1 MTINRQSRTA
11 YNSDAPAGLRALD
24 GTVLPLTK
32 VVAEGRLRNGLF
44 EMSVEQHYR
53 NAGRTNLETVYTFP
67 LMPDAVLLGLELQ
80 MGERRLSGKALP
92 VATARQD
99 YEEAL
104 EDGNSAALLEK
115 ATDGLYTVSVG
126 NLLAGETASIRYH
139 YAQPIC
145 AKKGLLRI
153 TIPTT
158 VAPRYGN
165 PSSTLQPHQVP
176 ESDVVAEYP
185 FTLTV
190 QIDGEASSKTNS
202 ETRHEAITSPT
213 HAIGLS
219 TSSDS
224 TRVSFPRACLDRDVV
239 LLVQQTASPCIYIA
253 NTDAGC
259 IAYAPIVAT
268 LPGLS
273 EQLSPMS
280 LRMVIDCSGSMA
292 GESIKSARRGAMRVL
307 EALTDA
313 DEVSITRFGTTF
325 EHFDQRL
332 TKAFPPE
339 KRRALNYLQGT
350 DATLGGTE
358 MAAVLA
364 AVSELAGAAAHSDV
378 LLVTDGEI
386 WAIDD
391 LVALARRSEMRYF
404 IVGVGFSPSHDNLLR
419 LAQSTGGA
427 YMAVTPGEDIEQAM
441 EALLARI
448 QQPRISATR
457 LRWPLSCPWQTGLP
471 LTLFRH
477 ESVAV
482 FAGLGSMPEDDSVA
496 VLQYHLGGSGD
507 VLRIDESLEIKPW
520 TGDPQ
525 LLLRVAVAMR
535 IRELESSEATHS
547 LLSVAEA
554 TRLAVEHNLVSCYTN
569 YLVVLERDDSEKP
582 IDLPDVVA
590 IKQMAP
596 PLSAVSEMSVRSV
609 ISDTKAMS
617 DLSLP
622 QFLRRQQVDETV
634 VSRQHRVD
642 VPLFSRRQLVDRPSS
657 SVADTSVSFM
667 QELMVD
673 YSVDTLRENF
683 ALALNKRLGERNTG
697 VVPSRI
703 AVLVRLGLDDEIA
716 DALRQ
721 LVRDGANESEAVFAL
736 LLLMAD
742 LGQLA
747 DLSAA
752 NLDIVRKL
760 SLRISAERLS
770 ELQSQLQSQLRDVVV
785 QRA

>member
-1 MTINRQSRTA
+1 MTIKLRTNYA
-11 YNSDAPAGLRALD
+11 HKNAVATGLRALD
-24 GTVLPLTK
+24 GTMLPLTN

-145 AKKGLLRI
+145 AKNGLLRI

-165 PSSTLQPHQVP
+165 PANSLQPHQLP
-176 ESDVVAEYP
+176 ESDMVAEYP
-185 FTLTV
+185 FSLTV
-190 QIDGEASSKTNS
+190 EIDGEPNS
-202 ETRHEAITSPT
+202 ETGHETITSPT
-213 HAIGLS
+213 HAIALS
-219 TSSDS
+219 TTRES

-239 LLVQQTASPCIYIA
+239 MLIQQTGSPCVYVA
-253 NTDAGC
+253 ETDGGC
-259 IAYAPIVAT
+259 IAYAPVAAN

-273 EQLSPMS
+273 RQLSPMS
-280 LRMVIDCSGSMA
+280 LRLVIDCSGSMA
-292 GESIKSARRGAMRVL
+292 GESIKSARRGAMRVV

-332 TKAFPPE
+332 TKAIASE

-358 MAAVLA
+358 MTAALA
-364 AVSELAGAAAHSDV
+364 AVSQMAGAATHSDV

-391 LVALARRSEMRYF
+391 LVAFARRSEMRYF

-448 QQPRISATR
+448 QQPRISGTR

-471 LTLFRH
+471 LTMFRH
-477 ESVAV
+477 ETVAV
-482 FAGLGSMPEDDSVA
+482 FAGLSAMPADESVA
-496 VLQYHLGGSGD
+496 VLQYHLGGAGD
-507 VLRIDESLEIKPW
+507 GQRLDESLEIKPW
-520 TGDPQ
+520 AGDPV
-525 LLLRVAVAMR
+525 LLLRVAMAMR
-535 IRELESSEATHS
+535 IRALESGQTTDPQ
-547 LLSVAEA
+547 LSVAEA

-569 YLVVLERDDSEKP
+569 YLVVLERDDGEKP
-582 IDLPDVVA
+582 LDLPDVVA

-596 PLSAVSEMSVRSV
+596 PVGAVS
-609 ISDTKAMS
+609 DLKAMS

-622 QFLRRQQVDETV
+622 QFFSRQQM
-634 VSRQHRVD
+634 VD
-642 VPLFSRRQLVDRPSS
+642 VPSFSRRQKVHELSS
-657 SVADTSVSFM
+657 SIADTSVSFM
-667 QELMVD
+667 QNVVD
-673 YSVDTLRENF
+673 RFCLVEPTSSF
-683 ALALNKRLGERNTG
+683 GLALNKRMGERNTG

-716 DALRQ
+716 EALHQ
-721 LVRDGANESEAVFAL
+721 LVRDGADESEAVFAL

-742 LGQLA
+742 VGQLA
-747 DLSAA
+747 DLSAT
-752 NLDIVRKL
+752 NLDIVKKL
-760 SLRISAERLS
+760 ALRISAERLI
-770 ELQSQLQSQLRDVVV
+770 ELQGQLRDVVA

>member
-1 MTINRQSRTA
+1 M
-11 YNSDAPAGLRALD
+11 
-24 GTVLPLTK
+24 
-32 VVAEGRLRNGLF
+32 
-44 EMSVEQHYR
+44 
-53 NAGRTNLETVYTFP
+53 
-67 LMPDAVLLGLELQ
+67 
-80 MGERRLSGKALP
+80 
-92 VATARQD
+92 
-99 YEEAL
+99 
-104 EDGNSAALLEK
+104 
-115 ATDGLYTVSVG
+115 
-126 NLLAGETASIRYH
+126 
-139 YAQPIC
+139 
-145 AKKGLLRI
+145 
-153 TIPTT
+153 
-158 VAPRYGN
+158 
-165 PSSTLQPHQVP
+165 
-176 ESDVVAEYP
+176 
-185 FTLTV
+185 
-190 QIDGEASSKTNS
+190 
-202 ETRHEAITSPT
+202 AI
-213 HAIGLS
+213 H
-219 TSSDS
+219 
-224 TRVSFPRACLDRDVV
+224 DVV
-239 LLVQQTASPCIYIA
+239 LLIQQTASPCIYIA

-268 LPGLS
+268 LPGFS

-313 DEVSITRFGTTF
+313 DEVSITRFGSTF

-332 TKAFPPE
+332 TKAVAPA

-358 MAAVLA
+358 MAAALA
-364 AVSELAGAAAHSDV
+364 AVSELAGAATHSDV

-441 EALLARI
+441 EALLTRI

-457 LRWPLSCPWQTGLP
+457 LRWPSACPWQTGLP
-471 LTLFRH
+471 LTLFMH

-496 VLQYHLGGSGD
+496 VLQYNVGGSGD

-520 TGDPQ
+520 AGDPQ

-596 PLSAVSEMSVRSV
+596 PLSAVSNLKAM
-609 ISDTKAMS
+609 SDTKAMS

-736 LLLMAD
+736 LLLLAD

-770 ELQSQLQSQLRDVVV
+770 ELQGQLQSQLQSQLRDVVV